1 MHINRRKPHLAK
13 ATSKLRV
20 SSLVKHLWCNTKL
33 HFLSVAFVMHFEL
46 PSHIPNLAYL
56 AKYNGKV
63 DLTTSSILGCLSDAY
78 ELRKSLSL

>member
-1 MHINRRKPHLAK
+1 
-13 ATSKLRV
+13 
-20 SSLVKHLWCNTKL
+20 
-33 HFLSVAFVMHFEL
+33 MHFEL

-78 ELRKSLSL
+78 ELRKSLSLWCFALDTKNNGERDYLWYKMMDWSLKV

>member
-1 MHINRRKPHLAK
+1 
-13 ATSKLRV
+13 
-20 SSLVKHLWCNTKL
+20 
-33 HFLSVAFVMHFEL
+33 MHFEL

-78 ELRKSLSL
+78 ELRKSLSLWCFVLDTKNNGERDYLWYKMMDWSLKV